1 MEFPAGWTCARTGQG
16 FERYLRSTLV
26 LTEALAVA
34 EHLEAC
40 EGCAHQ
46 IILYRLTITQHDRD

>member
-1 MEFPAGWTCARTGQG
+1 MDYPAGWTCAHTGLS
-16 FERYLRSTLV
+16 FDRYLRNTLV
-26 LTEALAVA
+26 LVDALAVA

-46 IILYRLTITQHDRD
+46 IILYSVTITTPAHE

>member
-1 MEFPAGWTCARTGQG
+1 MDYPRGWNCGRTALS
-16 FERYLRSTLV
+16 FEHYLRSTLV
-26 LTEALAVA
+26 LAEALAIA

-46 IILYRLTITQHDRD
+46 IILYRVTITKSGHD